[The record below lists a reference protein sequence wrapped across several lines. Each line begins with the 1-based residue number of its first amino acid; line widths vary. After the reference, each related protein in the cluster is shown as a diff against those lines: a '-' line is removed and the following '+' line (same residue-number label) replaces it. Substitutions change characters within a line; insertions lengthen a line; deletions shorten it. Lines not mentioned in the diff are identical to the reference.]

1 MKKQEPMK
9 SKLNL
14 LLKNPKEHEPGDRN
28 NERQGGGW
36 FG

>member
-1 MKKQEPMK
+1 MK

-14 LLKNPKEHEPGDRN
+14 RLKNPKEREPGDRN
-28 NERQGGGW
+28 NERQDGGW